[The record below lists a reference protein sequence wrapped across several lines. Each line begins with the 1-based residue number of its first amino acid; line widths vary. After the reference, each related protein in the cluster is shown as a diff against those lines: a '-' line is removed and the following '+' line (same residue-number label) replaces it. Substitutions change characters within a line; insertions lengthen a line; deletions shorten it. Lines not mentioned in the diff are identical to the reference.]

1 MNRQAILKFR
11 ASLLKFVVSITGGGA
26 TFISDYLLVPGASG
40 SLIEARVPYS
50 PAATDAFLGQPPES
64 YCSEVTA
71 RLVASSAFARARALE
86 PASDQDAL
94 LGIGA
99 TASLVSERPKKG
111 PHRVHCAVVARKG
124 VFSATL
130 MLEKNARDRSEEER
144 LAADFILSTASFAAE
159 KLSNRDDAPWREKTA
174 ALPILSD
181 SPSKPGDSSTI
192 SWTLLDSA
200 SADFLY
206 GPVAD
211 ALPTIRALR
220 WRGGKLD
227 VALLSNHERIALD
240 GAPGDAL
247 ANLAAAPRET
257 DDARHT
263 IFPGSFNP
271 PHRGHVEMATFSAQ
285 RTGVT
290 TEFELSA
297 RNVDKPPLDALE
309 ILRRVNALDAAV
321 PNASV
326 WVSNAPRFIEK
337 AELMPRSNFIL
348 GADTILRLA
357 DPKYERG
364 SVAERDAVVAR
375 LAELETKLLVYNR
388 KIDDRV
394 ESFDELRAAIPD
406 ALAAI
411 CEFVDEPIDD
421 VSSTELRRRARQ

>member
-1 MNRQAILKFR
+1 MW
-11 ASLLKFVVSITGGGA
+11 
-26 TFISDYLLVPGASG
+26 
-40 SLIEARVPYS
+40 
-50 PAATDAFLGQPPES
+50 
-64 YCSEVTA
+64 
-71 RLVASSAFARARALE
+71 RALQNRRDRVSF
-86 PASDQDAL
+86 PAQ
-94 LGIGA
+94 
-99 TASLVSERPKKG
+99 G
-111 PHRVHCAVVARKG
+111 PHRVTAPSSREG
-124 VFSATL
+124 VFSDAHAG
-130 MLEKNARDRSEEER
+130 EKRARPARKTTRRRLHPLDRLR
-144 LAADFILSTASFAAE
+144 RE
-159 KLSNRDDAPWREKTA
+159 KLSNRDAPWREKTA

-348 GADTILRLA
+348 GADTIL
-357 DPKYERG
+357 PRG
-364 SVAERDAVVAR
+364 RNMSAGRSRNATR
-375 LAELETKLLVYNR
+375 
-388 KIDDRV
+388 
-394 ESFDELRAAIPD
+394 SSRASPSSKRNSSSITAKSTIASSPLTSS
-406 ALAAI
+406 APRSPTRSRRSA
-411 CEFVDEPIDD
+411 EFVGEPIDD